1 MTFHPATLLLGW
13 VAFVAVVQSM
23 SIASLGW
30 VAVFVVPLCL
40 LSARRRTL
48 QLVRRARWLLLSIVV
63 LFALATP
70 GQRVPGSLGDLGL
83 TIDGLLL
90 AAEHAVR
97 LLLLLATLALVHERL
112 GTAGFMAGL
121 HWLLAPLAGWR
132 TLRERIVV
140 RLMLVLDY
148 VETAPLGDWRA
159 WLVADMPGP
168 DKLHLAVR
176 PARSV
181 DWAMIVLLLCA
192 SIAAMGWL
200 A

>member
-1 MTFHPATLLLGW
+1 
-13 VAFVAVVQSM
+13 M
-23 SIASLGW
+23 SIAALAW
-30 VAVFVVPLCL
+30 AAVFLLPLCL
-40 LSARRRTL
+40 LSARRRTR
-48 QLVRRARWLLLSIVV
+48 QLVRRTRWLLLSIMV

-70 GQRVPGSLGDLGL
+70 GQRLSGSLGDLGL
-83 TIDGLLL
+83 TVDGLLL
-90 AAEHAVR
+90 ATEHAIR
-97 LLLLLATLALVHERL
+97 LLLLLATLAVVHERL

-159 WLVADMPGP
+159 WLVADMAGP
-168 DKLHLAVR
+168 NRLHLAVR
-176 PARSV
+176 RARLA
-181 DWAMIVLLLCA
+181 DWAMIALLLGSSLVA
-192 SIAAMGWL
+192 IGWL

>member
-1 MTFHPATLLLGW
+1 VTFHPATLLLGW

-30 VAVFVVPLCL
+30 VAVVVVPLCL